1 MLSIQQV
8 NLLGN
13 ILNSDFGKASS
24 KDGTYGI
31 KPQLAGNRLIVNY
44 NTMAYLPGEHSI
56 QQQIPMLADQANQRV
71 DSLIAEIKQNYKER
85 AGENIKL
92 ANPGMSDSV
101 EFVQAAYNSPRK
113 VVLYKRK
120 FVYDLG

>member
-1 MLSIQQV
+1 MLSIQQA

-24 KDGTYGI
+24 GDGTYGI
-31 KPQLAGNRLIVNY
+31 KSQLAGNRLIVNY
-44 NTMAYLPGEHSI
+44 NTMAYLPSEHSI
-56 QQQIPMLADQANQRV
+56 QQQVPMLADQANQRV
-71 DSLIAEIKQNYKER
+71 DRLIAEIKQTYKDKS
-85 AGENIKL
+85 GQGIKL
-92 ANPGMSDSV
+92 ANPGMSDSL
-101 EFVQAAYNSPRK
+101 EFVQASYNSPRK